1 VGKGRERTFERSH
14 NSRFTITPLVV
25 NLVQLQVYHTEHPPL
40 FGTLCHDAQ
49 VRQRQLI
56 LVFFLVVTA
65 RMVVQAV
72 V

>member
-25 NLVQLQVYHTEHPPL
+25 NLVQLQVYHTEHPTL
-40 FGTLCHDAQ
+40 FGTPCHDAQ

-56 LVFFLVVTA
+56 LVFLVVTA